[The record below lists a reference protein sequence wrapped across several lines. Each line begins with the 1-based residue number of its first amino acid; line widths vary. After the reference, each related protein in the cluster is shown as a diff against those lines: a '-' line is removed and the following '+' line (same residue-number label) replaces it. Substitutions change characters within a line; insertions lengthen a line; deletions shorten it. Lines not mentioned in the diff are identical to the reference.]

1 MKSIR
6 KTGKTVEEAVE
17 LALEELGVSRDEVE
31 IEVLDPGSKGIFSIL
46 AKDAMVMV
54 TVKQDNVDFVF
65 RFLSQIIRVMKI
77 NVSIDVKEEENQIF
91 VNLQGP
97 NVGLL
102 IGRRGETLNALQY
115 LTGLALNKTTEE
127 YVRVIIDGAGY
138 KERRKRTLIKLAE
151 RLARQAKRTG
161 KKVTLEPMSPY
172 ERKIIHTALQNDA
185 AVTTY
190 SEGLEPYRRIV
201 IENKS

>member
-1 MKSIR
+1 
-6 KTGKTVEEAVE
+6 
-17 LALEELGVSRDEVE
+17 
-31 IEVLDPGSKGIFSIL
+31 
-46 AKDAMVMV
+46 MVMV